1 MPSAWRIVR
10 QSRAH
15 TAFSGE
21 GAWRYGGRWS
31 SPRVR
36 VVYVSEHQ
44 STAAL
49 EIFVHIAPFVL
60 KEKYKA
66 FRLEW
71 PDRITEYFPEK
82 RMGRHGGLPSNWR
95 IFPPSAET
103 MEIGD
108 RWVRER
114 RSAVLALPS
123 AISPADTNFLL
134 NPEHLDFRRI
144 RIHPPIAYEFDP
156 RLLGR

>member
-1 MPSAWRIVR
+1 MASAWRIVR
-10 QSRAH
+10 ANRAR

-31 SPRVR
+31 SAGVR

-49 EIFVHIAPFVL
+49 EILVHTAPVL
-60 KEKYKA
+60 LPEKYQA

-71 PDRITEYFPEK
+71 PDGLTEEFPMK
-82 RMGRHGGLPSNWR
+82 KWPVNWR
-95 IFPPSAET
+95 ISPPPAET
-103 MEIGD
+103 MEVGD
-108 RWVRER
+108 RWTAER
-114 RSAVLALPS
+114 RSAILAVPS
-123 AISPADTNFLL
+123 AISPDDKNFLL
-134 NPEHLDFRRI
+134 NPEHPDFKRI
-144 RIHPPIAYEFDP
+144 RIAPPIDYEFDP